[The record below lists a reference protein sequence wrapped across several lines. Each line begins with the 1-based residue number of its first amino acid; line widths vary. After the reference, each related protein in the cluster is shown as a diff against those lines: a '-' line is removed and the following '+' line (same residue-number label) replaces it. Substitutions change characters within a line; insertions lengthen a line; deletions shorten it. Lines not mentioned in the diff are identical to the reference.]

1 MGLTKV
7 EFGGLLRSKIQAES
21 DVVALSRWA
30 YQIYLDNSR
39 NLESGLKDVLLDL
52 GRMEEAPEFEYS
64 PAELTELAEALLSGK
79 R

>member
-1 MGLTKV
+1 MELTKV
-7 EFGGLLRSKIQAES
+7 EFGGLLRTKILAEG
-21 DVVALSRWA
+21 DMVALSRWA

-39 NLESGLKDVLLDL
+39 NLEYGLKDVLLDL

-64 PAELTELAEALLSGK
+64 PADLAELADALVSGK